1 MGGAV
6 TVAELFQRE
15 WKLAKPAVACGGCG
29 QALAVSPVSYAS
41 LHEEGEAYTRRDTCS
56 ACWEKG
62 SDRGFSFWAYRPA
75 PPPAP
80 APRADLGA
88 IREFY
93 LKLAGKDGASD
104 RLLRYMLGLFLVRKK
119 RLRLD
124 RTERGPEGEVLW
136 IRTEKDGAPEA
147 VPVPPFT
154 EADLAE
160 TRRRL
165 DALLGIDV
173 TESAPAAAA
182 EAGA

>member
-1 MGGAV
+1 MS
-6 TVAELFQRE
+6 EMFQRE
-15 WKLAKPAVACGGCG
+15 WKVAKPAVACGSCQG
-29 QALAVSPVSYAS
+29 ALAASPITYAS
-41 LHEEGEAYTRRDTCS
+41 LHEEGETYARRDTCG

-62 SDRGFSFWAYRPA
+62 IDRGFSFWAYRPV

-80 APRADLGA
+80 APRADLAA

-93 LKLAGKDGASD
+93 LKLAGKEGASD
-104 RLLRYMLGLFLVRKK
+104 RLLRYMLGLFLVRKR

-136 IRTEKDGAPEA
+136 IRSEKDGAPEA

-154 EADLAE
+154 EQDLAE

-173 TESAPAAAA
+173 SEPAEAAAA
-182 EAGA
+182 GS

>member
-1 MGGAV
+1 M
-6 TVAELFQRE
+6 AELFQRE
-15 WKLAKPAVACGGCG
+15 WKVAKPAVTCGACGEG
-29 QALAVSPVSYAS
+29 LAASVAYAS
-41 LHEEGEAYTRRDTCS
+41 LHEKGESYARRDTCA

-62 SDRGFSFWAYRPA
+62 GDRGFSFWAYKPVPPPA
-75 PPPAP
+75 PPP
-80 APRADLGA
+80 RADLA
-88 IREFY
+88 AVREFY
-93 LKLAGKDGASD
+93 LKLAGKEGTPD
-104 RLLRYMLGLFLVRKK
+104 RLLRYMLGLFLVRKR

-124 RTERGPEGEVLW
+124 RTERGPEGEILW
-136 IRTEKDGAPEA
+136 IRAEKEAVPEA

-173 TESAPAAAA
+173 AEPAPAAAA